1 MQLPATE
8 NHSTNA
14 PARLNLLLEN
24 ALNGLADAEER
35 EELRLTAH
43 TVANA
48 TWQRWQSGRPPQDN
62 GQDHEWIVFAHVLK
76 IAESEGLSFTEK
88 RIATAFA
95 FVHDSYYIPRI
106 MEEEIRKCER
116 AGRHDK
122 AAVLSKQKTQQ
133 RIEHMQHGAVH
144 AESLL
149 RELVRSGH
157 PASPLFTADEISRCV
172 ELVSGHDL
180 WKTNPPAPPPTADRL
195 AVSCV
200 EADALWPLHPTGV
213 LADLQRLAAGGEK
226 VDLTDPL
233 VWRRQLQQNLHTLIE
248 FRPHWVEKAAI
259 AETDFIDS
267 ESIFRTVTG
276 QQLFCEWRRFWSL

>member
-1 MQLPATE
+1 MQFSATI
-8 NHSTNA
+8 SRPITP
-14 PARLNLLLEN
+14 PARLNLIVEG
-24 ALNGLADAEER
+24 ALNGLADAQER

-76 IAESEGLSFTEK
+76 IAESEGLSLAEK
-88 RIATAFA
+88 RIAAAFA
-95 FVHDSYYIPRI
+95 FVHDNYYIPRI
-106 MEEEIRKCER
+106 MEEEIRECER
-116 AGRHDK
+116 AGLHDK
-122 AAVLSKQKTQQ
+122 AAELSMKKTRQ

-144 AESLL
+144 ADTLL
-149 RELVRSGH
+149 RELARSDH
-157 PASPLFTADEISRCV
+157 PDSPLFTADEISRCV
-172 ELVSGHDL
+172 ELVSEHDL

-200 EADALWPLHPTGV
+200 EGDALWPLHPTGV
-213 LADLQRLAAGGEK
+213 LADLQRLAAGGER

-233 VWRRQLQQNLHTLIE
+233 VWRRQLQQSLHTLIE
-248 FRPHWVEKAAI
+248 FRPKWVEKAAI
-259 AETDFIDS
+259 AEADFIDN

-276 QQLFCEWRRFWSL
+276 QQLFREWRTFWSL

>member
-1 MQLPATE
+1 MQLAASV
-8 NHSTNA
+8 NHSTSA
-14 PARLNLLLEN
+14 PARLNLILEG
-24 ALNGLADAEER
+24 ALSGLADAQER
-35 EELRLTAH
+35 QELRLTAH
-43 TVANA
+43 TMANA

-62 GQDHEWIVFAHVLK
+62 GQDHEWIVCAHVLK
-76 IAESEGLSFTEK
+76 IAESEGLSLEEK

-95 FVHDSYYIPRI
+95 FVHDNFFISRI
-106 MEEEIRKCER
+106 MEEEIRECER
-116 AGRHDK
+116 AGLHDK
-122 AAVLSKQKTQQ
+122 AAALSKQKTQQ
-133 RIEHMQHGAVH
+133 RIEHMQRGAVN

-149 RELVRSGH
+149 RKLVRSDH
-157 PASPLFTADEISRCV
+157 PASPLFTADEIHCCV
-172 ELVSGHDL
+172 ELVREHDL

-213 LADLQRLAAGGEK
+213 LADLQRLAAGGES

-233 VWRRQLQQNLHTLIE
+233 VWRKQLQQSLQTLIE
-248 FRPHWVEKAAI
+248 FRPRWVEKAAI

-276 QQLFCEWRRFWSL
+276 QQLFREWRTFWSL